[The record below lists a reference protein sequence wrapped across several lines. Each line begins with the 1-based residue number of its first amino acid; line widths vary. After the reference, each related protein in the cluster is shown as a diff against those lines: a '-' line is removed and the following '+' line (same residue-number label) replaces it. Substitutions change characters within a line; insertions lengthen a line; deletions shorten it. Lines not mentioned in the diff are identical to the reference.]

1 MTVDERRR
9 IRELGFRKI
18 IKARKLATKTGSI
31 ISTTKNYFQATDCI
45 EIIDWNANALTP
57 SPLLR
62 RVSYDNVCAK
72 IPADKTADK

>member
-1 MTVDERRR
+1 M
-9 IRELGFRKI
+9 F
-18 IKARKLATKTGSI
+18 
-31 ISTTKNYFQATDCI
+31 STTKNYFQATDCI